1 MKNLK
6 KTLAE
11 NMLRFGTKNI
21 DPKQVKRV
29 ISEQAPG
36 LSADQR
42 MRTSA
47 DQQLQRRETGQA
59 AAADFKQIQEFNR
72 RQGKVTYIQRAKT
85 ETTALKPM
93 RIDAPFYN
101 NMITIDRGLMVT
113 KENVETQVNE
123 LVDTIIKTPG
133 IDRDSLAIT
142 VTGAATT
149 ARPNDAP
156 DTRLKDKGVT
166 TVDHPGKHFGGID
179 VSKPE
184 NYNAGNQWLAT
195 QRAQA
200 IINVLKPKLEAAGFK
215 NLKLKTAAIVLPG
228 GPRDDD
234 KRYLN
239 VDVNIQQKTNQIT
252 TTADLLLNFAVSYE
266 TTSGRTIAGGVS
278 KKQSIAAP
286 DQQVGTSTEVSDGYR
301 ARISLTYGQS
311 NPGFSFNYGYSAV
324 DIASTAGDD
333 TSYPGTPALAGS
345 PFLINGKF
353 TATPIKSKGLI
364 LSATTDT
371 SKLVMFL
378 STCGRFTKNQ
388 INQIIKDLSMID
400 SKLFQTLAQKGKG
413 TFEDFVSA
421 AGGSGRP
428 MMGAEYGVTQ
438 IADYTTTPP
447 SIKKV

>member
-47 DQQLQRRETGQA
+47 DQQLQRGETGQA
-59 AAADFKQIQEFNR
+59 AAAAFKTTQDNNR
-72 RQGKVTYIQRAKT
+72 RQGKVTYIRRAKT
-85 ETTALKPM
+85 ETASLEPM

-101 NMITIDRGLMVT
+101 NMITVDAGLMIE
-113 KENVETQVNE
+113 KSKLDAQVDK
-123 LVDTIIKTPG
+123 LVNKILTTPG

-266 TTSGRTIAGGVS
+266 TTKGRTTAGAIAQKQTTAQPGV
-278 KKQSIAAP
+278 QAIAPTGA
-286 DQQVGTSTEVSDGYR
+286 EDGYR
-301 ARISLTYGQS
+301 ARISLSYGQT
-311 NPGFSFNYGYSAV
+311 NPGFDFNGGYLAV
-324 DIASTAGDD
+324 DAASTAGDEA
-333 TSYPGTPALAGS
+333 SFQNPPRVAGS
-345 PFLINGKF
+345 AELVKGGF
-353 TATPIKSKGLI
+353 TPIAMKSLV
-364 LSATTDT
+364 LSTSTDT
-371 SKLVMFL
+371 AFL
-378 STCGRFTKNQ
+378 KTFLLTCGRFTKNQ
-388 INQIIKDLSMID
+388 IDQVIKDLSNVD
-400 SKLFQTLAQKGKG
+400 SKIFKTLAQKGKG
-413 TFEDFVSA
+413 TFEEFVAA

>member
-47 DQQLQRRETGQA
+47 DQQLQRGETGQA
-59 AAADFKQIQEFNR
+59 AAADFKTTQDFNR

-85 ETTALKPM
+85 ETVALDP
-93 RIDAPFYN
+93 ININAPFYN
-101 NMITIDRGLMVT
+101 NMITLDSGLM
-113 KENVETQVNE
+113 KGISRADVEAQVNE
-123 LVDTIIKTPG
+123 LVDKIVSTPG
-133 IDRDSLAIT
+133 IDRDSLTLT

-149 ARPNDAP
+149 AIPSNRP
-156 DTRLKDKGVT
+156 DTRMPAGTEL
-166 TVDHPGKHFGGID
+166 DHPGTLFGGID
-179 VSKPE
+179 IVKNPQQ
-184 NYNAGNQWLAT
+184 GNQWLAT

-200 IINVLKPKLEAAGFK
+200 IIDVLKPKLETAGFK
-215 NLKLKTAAIVLPG
+215 KLNLKSAAEVLQG
-228 GPRDDD
+228 GARDDA
-234 KRYLN
+234 KRFLK
-239 VDVNIQQKTNQIT
+239 VDVNVQRKTNQIT

-266 TTSGRTIAGGVS
+266 TTKSRTTAGAIAQKQTTAQPGV
-278 KKQSIAAP
+278 QAIAPTGA
-286 DQQVGTSTEVSDGYR
+286 EDGYR
-301 ARISLTYGQS
+301 ARISLSYGQT
-311 NPGFSFNYGYSAV
+311 NPGFDFKGGYLAV
-324 DIASTAGDD
+324 DAASTAGNE
-333 TSYPGTPALAGS
+333 TSFQNPPSVAGS
-345 PFLINGKF
+345 AQLVKGGF
-353 TATPIKSKGLI
+353 TPIAMKSLV
-364 LSATTDT
+364 LSTTTDT
-371 SKLVMFL
+371 AFLKTFL

-388 INQIIKDLSMID
+388 VDQVIKDLSNVD
-400 SKLFQTLAQKGKG
+400 SKIFKTLAQKGKG
-413 TFEDFVSA
+413 TFEEFVAA

>member
-42 MRTSA
+42 MRTSL

-59 AAADFKQIQEFNR
+59 AAADFKRIQEFNR

-85 ETTALKPM
+85 GTVALDP
-93 RIDAPFYN
+93 ININAPFYN
-101 NMITIDRGLMVT
+101 NMITLDSGLM
-113 KENVETQVNE
+113 KDISRADVEAQVNK
-123 LVDTIIKTPG
+123 LVDKIVSTPG

-149 ARPNDAP
+149 AAPFAAP
-156 DTRLKDKGVT
+156 DTRMPAGTKL
-166 TVDHPGKHFGGID
+166 DHPNKPFDGID
-179 VSKPE
+179 IKTNPQQ
-184 NYNAGNQWLAT
+184 GNQWLAT

-200 IINVLKPKLEAAGFK
+200 IINVLQPKLEAAGFK
-215 NLKLKTAAIVLPG
+215 KLNLKSAAVVLPG
-228 GPRDDD
+228 SARDDE
-234 KRYLN
+234 KRFLK
-239 VDVNIQQKTNQIT
+239 VDVNVQQKTNDIT

-266 TTSGRTIAGGVS
+266 TTSGRTIAGAVS

-311 NPGFSFNYGYSAV
+311 NPGFSFKYGYLAV

-353 TATPIKSKGLI
+353 TATPIRAKGLI
-364 LSATTDT
+364 LFATTDT
-371 SKLVMFL
+371 NKLTTFL